1 MMPYVELSAR
11 SAFSFLEA
19 ASTPEHLVDEAARL
33 EVPALGLLDV
43 DGLYGAPRFYKAAR
57 AAGVRPLVGAALTL
71 VDGTRLG
78 LLVESRAGYQAL
90 GRLITRVKARA
101 PKGQARATLDDLDGV
116 AGLLCLTGGVD
127 GPLTPDLLAGR
138 PPAARATLERL
149 VRSFGRDRVYVE
161 LQRHGTRE
169 SELVTRRAVALA
181 REARLPVVATGGVR
195 HATPD
200 ERPILDVLTA
210 IRLRTPLD
218 GARPAPAAE
227 RRAVPPRPGGDG
239 PALRRSAGGRRGRG
253 RDRRALRLHAPG
265 PRLSLPRLPGPRR
278 PAPDRLPPGARR
290 GRARAGGTAP

>member
-1 MMPYVELSAR
+1 MTPYVELSAR

-71 VDGTRLG
+71 GDGTRLG

-116 AGLLCLTGGVD
+116 AGLLCLTGGAD

-138 PPAARATLERL
+138 
-149 VRSFGRDRVYVE
+149 
-161 LQRHGTRE
+161 
-169 SELVTRRAVALA
+169 LA
-181 REARLPVVATGGVR
+181 R
-195 HATPD
+195 
-200 ERPILDVLTA
+200 
-210 IRLRTPLD
+210 
-218 GARPAPAAE
+218 
-227 RRAVPPRPGGDG
+227 
-239 PALRRSAGGRRGRG
+239 
-253 RDRRALRLHAPG
+253 
-265 PRLSLPRLPGPRR
+265 
-278 PAPDRLPPGARR
+278 
-290 GRARAGGTAP
+290 